1 MSSQVLTQNGLA
13 NYSLFKTYI
22 TDGHWRYMDSTRMR
36 SILSE
41 MVRNGKY
48 SQVEI
53 DKIMD
58 TIKQIDAKTHEDLP
72 QSDGV

>member
-1 MSSQVLTQNGLA
+1 MSSQTLTERGMA

-22 TDGHWRYMDSTRMR
+22 TDGHWRFMDSTRMR

-58 TIKQIDAKTHEDLP
+58 TIKQIDAKTHEGLS